1 MESVLP
7 LAGVGFVLGW
17 PIEWTIRRFP
27 RGAGTSPST
36 RRLVAVALLTA
47 LLFAL
52 LAVTIGLHARLVPAL
67 ILTALVVPA
76 AAIDLEHR
84 IIPNAINLPGAVLV
98 YVAAVAAEPSRW
110 WILLLGGAGAFLF
123 LAAAW
128 RVSPGGM
135 GMGDVKMALMI
146 GLGLGQYAAVA
157 LFMALVLALLPSLYV
172 LTRHG
177 VRAGRKV
184 GLPFGPFLAA
194 GAVIAFLAGP
204 QILHVYLARGV

>member
-17 PIEWTIRRFP
+17 PIEWMIRRFP
-27 RGAGTSPST
+27 RGSGTSPST
-36 RRLVAVALLTA
+36 RRLIAVAALTG

-98 YVAAVAAEPSRW
+98 FVAAVAAEPGRW
-110 WILLLGGAGAFLF
+110 WMLLAGGAGAFLF

-157 LFMALVLALLPSLYV
+157 LFMALVLALLPSLWMLV
-172 LTRHG
+172 SHG

-194 GAVIAFLAGP
+194 GAVIALLWGP
-204 QILHVYLARGV
+204 QILHVYLARGA

>member
-1 MESVLP
+1 MEAMLP
-7 LAGVGFVLGW
+7 LAGVGFALGW
-17 PIEWTIRRFP
+17 PIELTIRRFP
-27 RGAGTSPST
+27 RGAGTTPST
-36 RRLVAVALLTA
+36 RRLVGLAVLTA
-47 LLFAL
+47 VLFAL
-52 LAVTIGLHARLVPAL
+52 LALVIGPHARLVPAL

-84 IIPNAINLPGAVLV
+84 IIPNAINLPGAALV
-98 YVAAVAAEPSRW
+98 FVAAVAAEPGRW

-157 LFMALVLALLPSLYV
+157 LFMALVLALLPSLFV
-172 LTRHG
+172 IVRHG

-194 GAVIAFLAGP
+194 GAIIALLYGP
-204 QILHVYLARGV
+204 QILHAYLAHGV